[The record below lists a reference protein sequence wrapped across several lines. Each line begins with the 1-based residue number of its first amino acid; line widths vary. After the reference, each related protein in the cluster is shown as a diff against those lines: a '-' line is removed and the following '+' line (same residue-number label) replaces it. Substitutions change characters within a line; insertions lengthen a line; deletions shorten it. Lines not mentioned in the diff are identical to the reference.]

1 MDFDQSHLSPAQRE
15 FLQHYIPRVDLPL
28 PARLQLKTIILDH
41 EFRGQP
47 TPQTHERAQRV
58 LPPRMKDRSLDVVH
72 FETTYLQNGLNF
84 VQYKESGVPAV
95 EWVLENCPGVG
106 CLGVFIRAAALCG
119 SLTESEAMVFLR
131 RVLAAEAD
139 ELAEYP
145 LQEVTRELLTRD
157 TKAVLR
163 LGRAFA
169 HAGDQIGSIHV
180 PHDVLH
186 PPLVPGCWCSINS
199 VLRY

>member
-1 MDFDQSHLSPAQRE
+1 MDFDQSNLWPEQRE
-15 FLQHYIPRVDLPL
+15 FLQQYIPRVDLPL
-28 PARLQLKTIILDH
+28 PVRLQLKTIILDH

-47 TPQTHERAQRV
+47 MPKTTERVERV
-58 LPPRMKDRSLDVVH
+58 LPPKMKGQSLDVVY
-72 FETTYLQNGLNF
+72 FETTYIQNAMNF
-84 VQYKESGVPAV
+84 VRYKASGVPAI
-95 EWVLENCPGVG
+95 EWILENCPGVG

-119 SLTESEAMVFLR
+119 SLSESDAMALLK

-139 ELAEYP
+139 ELVEYR
-145 LQEVTRELLTRD
+145 LQEVTQELRSRD

-169 HAGDQIGSIHV
+169 HAGDRIGSSHI

-186 PPLVPGCWCSINS
+186 PPLVPGCWCSITG
-199 VLRY
+199 VRFF